1 MIDNDF
7 LGLHPCLS
15 TVKDEISRRI
25 SDSFRFEHTLAVND
39 ECLLLADI
47 FGLSDKEKTQLSLA
61 ALLHDV
67 AKGLSIDEFRA
78 LDEKYRIGF
87 TDDDFASP
95 AVLHAKAGAKIAE
108 YEFSEYTDRDI
119 CKAIREHTTGDENM
133 SLISKLL
140 FISDYIEPT
149 RRWEICQRTREAFHR
164 ELKAPGAD
172 IFRVLD
178 TSIIKILDQTSAH
191 LEESG
196 RAVHPDLFKCK
207 DFILKTIE

>member
-7 LGLHPCLS
+7 WGRHPCLNN
-15 TVKDEISRRI
+15 VKDEISRRI

-140 FISDYIEPT
+140 FISDYIEET
-149 RRWEICQRTREAFHR
+149 RTHSSCIEARNYFYQNINTADDKISVLNKTIIMSIDATLRFLIDRGSTIDIETINARNSVLR
-164 ELKAPGAD
+164 ELAN
-172 IFRVLD
+172 
-178 TSIIKILDQTSAH
+178 
-191 LEESG
+191 
-196 RAVHPDLFKCK
+196 
-207 DFILKTIE
+207 